1 MTDHIKTNN
10 FWETNIKTRIL
21 KFDISDHFLVFLI
34 SKTTFTNSE
43 TYIKWRNR
51 NSEAL
56 QEFKQILSL
65 VDWDSVT
72 KLQDV
77 NATYNHNLFLEIKIK
92 NKTLNSPWVK
102 QVFKVLPKENKNYLK
117 SFSKKK
123 QNQWK
128 KIQDTSSI
136 IQNTEQEI

>member
-10 FWETNIKTRIL
+10 FLETNIKTRIL

-117 SFSKKK
+117 SF
-123 QNQWK
+123 
-128 KIQDTSSI
+128 
-136 IQNTEQEI
+136 